1 MTDLSHLTVI
11 LISSAV
17 VAVVAVVAAYKAKFV
32 RSGESS
38 IAAAKSVQYGA
49 VH

>member
-1 MTDLSHLTVI
+1 M
-11 LISSAV
+11 SSFASSPI
-17 VAVVAVVAAYKAKFV
+17 AFIGAAVVAAYKAKFV

-38 IAAAKSVQYGA
+38 VAAAKGVQYGA